1 MDARKQGNGIAT
13 FLEHWWVWITI
24 LVAIIT
30 ERILGFF
37 MGLGGIP
44 WICFFVAS
52 CALMV
57 LGASLI
63 GYAKLPLY
71 RSRRFFTFGV
81 KAVPQHLVGVY
92 RWGWRLILFGVVL
105 GLCLLLSRP

>member
-1 MDARKQGNGIAT
+1 MDARKQGNGIET

-37 MGLGGIP
+37 MGLSGIP

-57 LGASLI
+57 VGASLI
-63 GYAKLPLY
+63 VYAKLPVY
-71 RSRRFFTFGV
+71 RSGRFLTFGL
-81 KAVPQHLVGVY
+81 KAVPHHLVRVY
-92 RWGWRLILFGVVL
+92 CWGWRIFLFGAVL